1 MGRRKLLII
10 AMIIL
15 AAGLCAASVFI
26 VLNAGSWNGNGNGTD
41 CGSNSYYDCPDGCVV
56 CPPCAECSSLRCASE
71 EFCESIGFNRTWYD
85 DIKSRLNGS
94 A

>member
-1 MGRRKLLII
+1 MNRRKLIII
-10 AMIIL
+10 AMAVL

-26 VLNAGSWNGNGNGTD
+26 VMNAGNGNGVD
-41 CGSNSYYDCPDGCVV
+41 CGSNSYYECPDGCVV

-71 EFCESIGFNRTWYD
+71 EFCESNGFGREWYE
-85 DIKSRLNGS
+85 DIKTRLNGS